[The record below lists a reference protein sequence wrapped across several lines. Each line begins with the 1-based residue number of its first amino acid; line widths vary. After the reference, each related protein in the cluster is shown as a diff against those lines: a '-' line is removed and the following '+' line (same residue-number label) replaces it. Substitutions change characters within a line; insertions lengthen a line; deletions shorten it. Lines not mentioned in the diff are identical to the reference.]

1 LERKWLKQPI
11 NEEAKESRVKGQLEM
26 GGFMMGGF
34 LRKRKEARWNGGAT
48 MLKLSRI
55 TSSRHICG
63 LGLEFGRHPNAEL
76 ERQAL

>member
-1 LERKWLKQPI
+1 
-11 NEEAKESRVKGQLEM
+11 M